1 MPMFLKGESPLSDD
15 ERAAAINLAFL
26 LDITNYDKKILKE
39 ISEKLT
45 KSEKR
50 HVLSFWASLTP
61 VTAKAYL
68 CMAEFEERI

>member
-1 MPMFLKGESPLSDD
+1 MPLFLKGESPLSDD

-45 KSEKR
+45 
-50 HVLSFWASLTP
+50 ASLTP